1 LNHGL
6 GLYYESLFHRAK
18 ICIAIVMLENR
29 HTGISLGQ
37 IISTMF
43 TCRIRISECQHD
55 PGFIDLFTPMAES
68 QISSGP
74 HSVDVDGP
82 EKESR
87 KGTKKKTKR
96 VKADSRPSPV
106 QLLFFDRIT
115 AHNSSPFFVYKCNHR
130 KRLAIRYVSI
140 HYC

>member
-1 LNHGL
+1 M
-6 GLYYESLFHRAK
+6 FHRAK
-18 ICIAIVMLENR
+18 VCIAKVMLENR
-29 HTGISLGQ
+29 HTGISFGH

-106 QLLFFDRIT
+106 GLHF
-115 AHNSSPFFVYKCNHR
+115 C
-130 KRLAIRYVSI
+130 
-140 HYC
+140 